1 MGAGK
6 TFKFALHVESFA
18 QVVRGLNF
26 IHGRRVL
33 HLDMKPNNIV
43 CASRKEGD
51 LRVKIIDFG
60 LARNMNGSESIPITT
75 CGTPEFMSPE
85 VMKCTRASAASD
97 MWSLGVII
105 FMLVTGGFSPFYS
118 RNQLKMQK
126 KILRGNYNIEQDQF
140 ARVSREEKDMVRAL
154 IVVEPS
160 KRMTGKESENHAWL
174 GMADRNPNSAITEV
188 RRLETQAMRRWL
200 ARRRWTRAFNIVRA
214 TIRLSSGVGG
224 GNMVP
229 EFLSSDEEIWL

>member
-1 MGAGK
+1 
-6 TFKFALHVESFA
+6 
-18 QVVRGLNF
+18 
-26 IHGRRVL
+26 
-33 HLDMKPNNIV
+33 
-43 CASRKEGD
+43 
-51 LRVKIIDFG
+51 
-60 LARNMNGSESIPITT
+60 
-75 CGTPEFMSPE
+75 
-85 VMKCTRASAASD
+85 MKCTRASAASD

-140 ARVSREEKDMVRAL
+140 ARVSREAKDIVRAL

-160 KRMTGKESENHAWL
+160 KRMSGKESENHAWL
-174 GMADRNPNSAITEV
+174 GMADRNSKSAITEV